1 MNLLKNNQTKKEE
14 GIMQFTHRKCMVC
27 DSTTEDMGQ
36 SQCSCGA
43 YMYMIAPFYSPKRS
57 VEHSE
62 KIKTAPITL
71 ASFGAV

>member
-1 MNLLKNNQTKKEE
+1 
-14 GIMQFTHRKCMVC
+14 MQFTYRKCMVC
-27 DSTTEDMGQ
+27 NSTTEDLDQ

-43 YMYMIAPFYSPKRS
+43 YMYMMGSVYSPQKTIK
-57 VEHSE
+57 HSE